1 GARKFIT
8 RGRHIRKML
17 GGGMRQVGVVAAA
30 GIISLEK
37 MTKRLGDDHARA
49 KKMADGLRQ
58 VKGLVVDANSPYT
71 NMVYLNLSQDVSVNA
86 RQVTEKMKSLGVLI
100 DPENARRFR
109 LVTHYWIDDEAVEK
123 TVSAFQ
129 NVLN

>member
-1 GARKFIT
+1 
-8 RGRHIRKML
+8 
-17 GGGMRQVGVVAAA
+17 MRQVGVIAAA

-58 VKGLVVDANSPYT
+58 VKGLIVDASSPHT
-71 NMVYLNLSQDVSVNA
+71 NMVYLNLAQDISLHA
-86 RQVTEKMKSLGVLI
+86 RQVTEKMKDFGVLV

-109 LVTHYWIDDEAVEK
+109 LVTHYQIDDEAVEK
-123 TVSAFQ
+123 AISAFQ
-129 NVLN
+129 SVLN